1 MQIRKA
7 GGAAGPDRQ
16 KRDKAAARRKALKN
30 RDDEEK
36 AKLFQEIMA
45 RIRMVTETRTQVE
58 LADFLGIR
66 QSSVS
71 DSCRRQ
77 AVPPQWY
84 LTLLAKLGVNPR
96 WLETGLG
103 QQYILGPRSGEAEA
117 DGAEPQGD
125 GPPER
130 GFCRLVRVHSSRC
143 LPPGPGRVPVLPV
156 LGEMALPCE
165 WLQPSL
171 VLLHLESN
179 AGQPHFPRGRTWGW
193 IRPAFSLC
201 PESITPFFC
210 PPEAWAWFRCAS
222 RARAFTRRPRMKGGA
237 RARRTAVWNVRPLI
251 SWGGRCG
258 SGDRFRAF
266 CR

>member
-30 RDDEEK
+30 RGDEEK

-179 AGQPHFPRGRTWGW
+179 AGQPHFPRGAYVGVDTACVQPLPGEYYAVFLPAGGVGVVSLRVAGEGVYAAAPDEGRGESPEDGGLECPAAHILGRALWVW
-193 IRPAFSLC
+193 RPF
-201 PESITPFFC
+201 
-210 PPEAWAWFRCAS
+210 
-222 RARAFTRRPRMKGGA
+222 
-237 RARRTAVWNVRPLI
+237 
-251 SWGGRCG
+251 
-258 SGDRFRAF
+258 
-266 CR
+266 